1 MRWGQVRQLIVP
13 VRGVYITGSAYMM
26 LATMYVYYWG
36 VAAKTG
42 EGNLIVLPNGWKS
55 RAEVWEKVYEQMQ
68 QNE

>member
-1 MRWGQVRQLIVP
+1 
-13 VRGVYITGSAYMM
+13 MM

-68 QNE
+68 KNE

>member
-1 MRWGQVRQLIVP
+1 MCLYGAFTSRE
-13 VRGVYITGSAYMM
+13 SAYMM

-68 QNE
+68 KNE